1 MIKNGKI
8 ILLEDVIIDYNLPKY
23 KVENSIILNNS
34 ITISNN
40 WGLVD
45 GNVMI
50 RQDRINVNDEKMK
63 VLKSLEYMLTFNKQ
77 NFLLKLKIWFYKNFI
92 MGKEKPKEITF
103 VNLTEFFNSIKQNVS
118 KLNKKHIDEI
128 LEKYTSIISK
138 AQSNGQTALV
148 EKVLDYVKILQ
159 QELVL
164 STSPFNK
171 YLKEEDIVKFYN
183 VASVHD
189 KYRTRLCLTYA
200 KNFIKI
206 IPDEITELKNEADK
220 LKIFD
225 NYVILHYDYSGEA
238 VEDTKAEKAKKKD
251 PILFGVIHGSTNL
264 YYIGDWIDDYC
275 DLTLDE
281 VIKKIGKSD
290 VHNISPK
297 SINENLEKE
306 ITK

>member
-1 MIKNGKI
+1 
-8 ILLEDVIIDYNLPKY
+8 
-23 KVENSIILNNS
+23 
-34 ITISNN
+34 
-40 WGLVD
+40 
-45 GNVMI
+45 
-50 RQDRINVNDEKMK
+50 MK
-63 VLKSLEYMLTFNKQ
+63 VLQSLEYMLTFNKQ

-92 MGKEKPKEITF
+92 MGKAKPKEITF
-103 VNLTEFFNSIKQNVS
+103 VDLTAFFNSIKQNVS

-138 AQSNGQTALV
+138 AQTNGQTALV

-164 STSPFNK
+164 STSSFNK

-183 VASVHD
+183 LASVHD

-200 KNFIKI
+200 KNFVKI

-238 VEDTKAEKAKKKD
+238 VEDTKEEKAKKKD

-275 DLTLDE
+275 DLTLDAI
-281 VIKKIGKSD
+281 IKKIGKSD

-306 ITK
+306 IIK

>member
-1 MIKNGKI
+1 
-8 ILLEDVIIDYNLPKY
+8 
-23 KVENSIILNNS
+23 
-34 ITISNN
+34 
-40 WGLVD
+40 
-45 GNVMI
+45 
-50 RQDRINVNDEKMK
+50 
-63 VLKSLEYMLTFNKQ
+63 
-77 NFLLKLKIWFYKNFI
+77 
-92 MGKEKPKEITF
+92 
-103 VNLTEFFNSIKQNVS
+103 LTEFFNSIKQNVS

>member
-1 MIKNGKI
+1 
-8 ILLEDVIIDYNLPKY
+8 
-23 KVENSIILNNS
+23 
-34 ITISNN
+34 
-40 WGLVD
+40 
-45 GNVMI
+45 
-50 RQDRINVNDEKMK
+50 
-63 VLKSLEYMLTFNKQ
+63 
-77 NFLLKLKIWFYKNFI
+77 
-92 MGKEKPKEITF
+92 MGKAKQKEITF